1 MGGDTEFELTDLA
14 PAPEEEWQR
23 MLRFVGWGQ
32 ADREAASRSLEVL
45 FRRGPELVVGTYDYL
60 RRVPETAAILG
71 WEQGIDAA
79 HLEERRRFFTLWL
92 ARTLGLDTSDEFAR
106 YLFRAGKY
114 HAGHGPRRIHTPPEY
129 VVTSL
134 GLVQAAFARYMAE
147 AQLPAEIIAPAMAA
161 WSKYL
166 AVQLNQMLLGYHAA
180 RALDTG
186 HFPVQFRLFGRLRPL
201 LGTQEIQVWAET
213 GACVQDVLRKF
224 LNYFP
229 EARFEALDRVW
240 RSVEKT
246 ETLWTEVVPAYVPRR
261 GWRILLNGRDLS
273 YAGGFHVPVQAQDE
287 IAIFPPGR

>member
-1 MGGDTEFELTDLA
+1 MGGNTEFELTDLA

-147 AQLPAEIIAPAMAA
+147 AQLPAEVIAGAMAA

-201 LGTQEIQVWAET
+201 LGTQEIQVWAEA
-213 GACVQDVLRKF
+213 GACVEDVLRKF

-229 EARFEALDRVW
+229 KARFEALDRVW

-273 YAGGFHVPVQAQDE
+273 YAGGFHVPVQA
-287 IAIFPPGR
+287 